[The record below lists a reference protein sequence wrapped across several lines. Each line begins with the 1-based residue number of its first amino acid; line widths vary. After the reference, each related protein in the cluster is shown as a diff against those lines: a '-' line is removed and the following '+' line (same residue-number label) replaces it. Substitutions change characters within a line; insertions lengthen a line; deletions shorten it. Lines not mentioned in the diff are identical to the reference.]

1 MNDTRSSRIWTV
13 VGAGFLALT
22 IGAMI
27 RVGGPAKPAAEELR
41 DAVAAVPV
49 SPALMGAAR
58 VVQPNNASYFASP
71 AIRRAEAEKALMAS
85 RLNKVSRAMSAR
97 AAELRRKAVRE
108 RAMATTAQ

>member
-1 MNDTRSSRIWTV
+1 MNDTRSSRTWTL
-13 VGAGFLALT
+13 VGAGLLALT
-22 IGAMI
+22 MGFMI
-27 RVGGPAKPAAEELR
+27 RAGSPKPAPEELR

-58 VVQPNNASYFASP
+58 VVQPNAASYFASP
-71 AIRRAEAEKALMAS
+71 SARRAEAEKALMAS

-97 AAELRRKAVRE
+97 AAELRRRAARE